1 MATDQYLI
9 VLPRSCIG
17 SLQGKASIESQSIQ
31 PIMPAA
37 GLHGL
42 SAQDGALRPLLCTS
56 EMEFDHRS
64 FTNNSADTWPS
75 WHGRRRRV
83 EVDGEERKWSF
94 PKQADFTVTTLYCT
108 GTGTY
113 CMVDVEAVEAWV
125 DWVCLRDFM
134 G

>member
-1 MATDQYLI
+1 MATGQYLI
-9 VLPRSCIG
+9 LLPRSCIG

-64 FTNNSADTWPS
+64 FTMHSPVTWPP

-83 EVDGEERKWSF
+83 EVHGEERKWSF
-94 PKQADFTVTTLYCT
+94 AKQADFTVTPL
-108 GTGTY
+108 
-113 CMVDVEAVEAWV
+113 
-125 DWVCLRDFM
+125 
-134 G
+134 